1 MIEDNNTQLPPSD
14 ISLPQDTLTAP
25 LLTGESSAAPAAIA
39 APVANPVGSIAM
51 AALREI
57 VETVA
62 LFAVIFTVAR
72 FSIGNF
78 IIVGQSMEPN
88 YHQDQRLLVDRISPM
103 LGWLQRGDVVI
114 LHSPNEEIDLIK
126 RLIGQPG
133 DTVELRDN
141 QVYVNGTPLNE
152 PYLPPSADSGPKSGS
167 AVWKLGPDEYF
178 VMGDNRSFS
187 QDSRFFGPAH
197 YENLIG
203 RALLLYYP
211 FSDFHV
217 VQHYKYN

>member
-1 MIEDNNTQLPPSD
+1 MIEHTETQLPPPDSD
-14 ISLPQDTLTAP
+14 LSPLNLVDPAP
-25 LLTGESSAAPAAIA
+25 MSDLA
-39 APVANPVGSIAM
+39 APVAPATGSIAM

-62 LFAVIFTVAR
+62 LFAIIFTVAR

-78 IIVGQSMEPN
+78 IIIGQSMEPN

-114 LHSPNEEIDLIK
+114 LHSPAEEIDLIK

-141 QVYVNGTPLNE
+141 QIYVNGTPLNE
-152 PYLPPSADSGPKSGS
+152 PYLPANADSSPRGS
-167 AVWKLGPDEYF
+167 AIWKLGPDEYF

-187 QDSRFFGPAH
+187 QDSRSFGPAK
-197 YENLIG
+197 YNLLIG

-217 VQHYKYN
+217 VQHYKYQ

>member
-1 MIEDNNTQLPPSD
+1 MTEHTENPLASSDSIE
-14 ISLPQDTLTAP
+14 TAP
-25 LLTGESSAAPAAIA
+25 ASDKPPEIPTPIDAPPLAK
-39 APVANPVGSIAM
+39 GSLAM

-114 LHSPNEEIDLIK
+114 LHSPVEEIDLIK
-126 RLIGQPG
+126 RLIGKPG
-133 DTVELRDN
+133 DTIELRDN
-141 QVYVNGTPLNE
+141 RVYVNGEALNE
-152 PYLPPSADSGPKSGS
+152 PYLPPNADSGPKTGS
-167 AVWKLGPDEYF
+167 ATWKLGPDEYF
-178 VMGDNRSFS
+178 VMGDNRSAS
-187 QDSRFFGPAH
+187 QDSRFFGTAE
-197 YENLIG
+197 YKYLIG

-217 VQHYKYN
+217 VQHYKYQ